1 MKTLLTC
8 GLGVL
13 ALTAAAG
20 SAAAWSMPAS
30 MTCGCPVA
38 QHHAVHHT
46 ASRRTLAYRR
56 APESTAYAARSA
68 YAPTIDSSAYYGG
81 GYYGGGYSGGGYYGP
96 AFYGSA
102 YFGPAYYGAA
112 FHGPIFRG
120 RVLRAHPVFA
130 RSFSSRAVFGG
141 RSGGGGRGGGER
153 FAAAREGRRGG

>member
-1 MKTLLTC
+1 MKTLLAC

-68 YAPTIDSSAYYGG
+68 YAPTIDSSA
-81 GYYGGGYSGGGYYGP
+81 YYGGGYSGGGYYGP